1 MKKQIILV
9 IIILGLLQAASGQF
23 NVFHVGEFSGT
34 PARNGAMYV
43 LPRTVLKVDVV
54 VRVAKNYKGP
64 YNEYA
69 RFLGINDPINYDV
82 ENYYLQD
89 VTVNNFAEPDPA
101 QVYFVEAPSR
111 EAKDYKPLHLETDAQ
126 GFLLAAG
133 TSVTSAQLL
142 AEQDRQIICLVGEDD
157 AEVQQIFRS
166 LRKVNTTVDTIVR
179 RVTVDTAEAQRNF
192 YRIRA
197 TDKSTEEMAL
207 EALQKIEDIRTSRLN
222 LLVGF
227 QETAYQSEALKYMD
241 AGLQK
246 LENDYLDLFRGKT
259 IERLQHY
266 TFYYT
271 PSGGGNTVLFKFSEQ
286 AGVGSVRGAT
296 GTPVEL
302 HLTAGEAGQKA
313 SQFAEAPAANRLAY
327 RLPGTAWVRVVYNQ
341 EELFYQPMTITQF
354 GAIRYLPAQPF
365 DATFDP
371 QTGAL
376 RKLRLE

>member
-1 MKKQIILV
+1 MKKHILLILV
-9 IIILGLLQAASGQF
+9 ILGMLQVANGQF
-23 NVFHVGEFSGT
+23 NVFHVGEYSGT
-34 PARNGAMYV
+34 PARNGAIYV

-54 VRVAKNYKGP
+54 VRVANKYKGP
-64 YNEYA
+64 YSDYA
-69 RFLGINDPINYDV
+69 RFLGVDDPISNNT
-82 ENYYLQD
+82 ESYYLQD
-89 VTVNNFAEPDPA
+89 VVVNTIAEPDPA
-101 QVYFVEAPSR
+101 QLYFVEPASR
-111 EAKDYKPLHLETDAQ
+111 DAKDYKPLLLETDAR

-133 TSVTSAQLL
+133 TSATPAP
-142 AEQDRQIICLVGEDD
+142 AATEQNRQVIRFETEDGV
-157 AEVQQIFRS
+157 ELQQIFQP
-166 LRKVNTTVDTIVR
+166 LRKVNTTVDTIIR
-179 RVTVDTAEAQRNF
+179 RVTVDTAQAQRNF

-197 TDKSTEEMAL
+197 ADKSTEEMAL

-227 QETAYQSEALKYMD
+227 QETAYQSEAMKYMD

-259 IERLQHY
+259 IERLEHH

-271 PSGGGNTVLFKFSEQ
+271 PLSAGNNALFKFSEQ
-286 AGVGSVRGAT
+286 SGIGSVRAAT

-302 HLTAGEAGQKA
+302 QLIAGEAGQKA
-313 SQFAEAPAANRLAY
+313 AQFAEAPAANRLAY
-327 RLPGTAWVRVVYNQ
+327 RMPGTAWVKVVYNQ

-371 QTGAL
+371 ETGAL

>member
-1 MKKQIILV
+1 MKKQILLLSIILV
-9 IIILGLLQAASGQF
+9 TLQAANGQY
-23 NVFHVGEFSGT
+23 NVFHVGEYSGT

-54 VRVAKNYKGP
+54 VRVAHKYKGS
-64 YNEYA
+64 YSEYA

-82 ENYYLQD
+82 ENYYLQN
-89 VTVNNFAEPDPA
+89 VTVSVIAEPDPA
-101 QVYFVEAPSR
+101 QVYFVEPASR
-111 EAKDYKPLHLETDAQ
+111 DAKDYKPLLLETDAR

-133 TSVTSAQLL
+133 TSATMAPVAT
-142 AEQDRQIICLVGEDD
+142 EQSRQIIRLETEEGE
-157 AEVQQIFRS
+157 ELQQIFRS

-179 RVTVDTAEAQRNF
+179 RVTVDTTEVQRNF

-197 TDKSTEEMAL
+197 SDKSTEEMAL
-207 EALQKIEDIRTSRLN
+207 EALQKIDDIRTSRFN

-259 IERLQHY
+259 LERLEHH

-271 PSGGGNTVLFKFSEQ
+271 PSSAGNNALFKFSEQ
-286 AGVGSVRGAT
+286 SGIGSVRASA

-302 HLTAGEAGQKA
+302 QLTAGEAGQKA
-313 SQFAEAPAANRLAY
+313 AQFAEAPAANRLAY
-327 RLPGTAWVRVVYNQ
+327 RVPGTAWVKVVYNQ

-371 QTGAL
+371 ETGAL

>member
-1 MKKQIILV
+1 MLNAAAIGQI
-9 IIILGLLQAASGQF
+9 

-34 PARNGAMYV
+34 PTRNGAMYV

-54 VRVAKNYKGP
+54 VRVANKYKGP
-64 YNEYA
+64 YSEYA

-89 VTVNNFAEPDPA
+89 VAVNSIAEPDPA
-101 QVYFVEAPSR
+101 HIYFVEPASR
-111 EAKDYKPLHLETDAQ
+111 DAKDYKPLQLEIDAQ

-133 TSVTSAQLL
+133 TSGSLTPAATHL
-142 AEQDRQIICLVGEDD
+142 DRQVIWLEAEDGVGM
-157 AEVQQIFRS
+157 QQIFQPV
-166 LRKVNTTVDTIVR
+166 RKVNSTVDTIVR
-179 RVTVDTAEAQRNF
+179 RVTVDTAVAQRNF

-197 TDKSTEEMAL
+197 SDKSTEEMAL

-227 QETAYQSEALKYMD
+227 HETAYQADALKYMD
-241 AGLQK
+241 ASLQK
-246 LENDYLDLFRGKT
+246 LENEYLDLFRGKT
-259 IERLQHY
+259 IERMEHH

-271 PSGGGNTVLFKFSEQ
+271 PSGGGNTALFKFSEQ
-286 AGVGSVRGAT
+286 AGIGSVRGSA

-302 HLTAGEAGQKA
+302 QLTAGEAGQQTAK
-313 SQFAEAPAANRLAY
+313 FADAPVANRLAY
-327 RLPGTAWVRVVYNQ
+327 RVPGAAWVKVVYNQ
-341 EELFYQPMTITQF
+341 DELFYQPMTITQF

-371 QTGAL
+371 ETGAL

>member
-9 IIILGLLQAASGQF
+9 VIILGLLQAASGQF
-23 NVFHVGEFSGT
+23 SVFHVGEYSGT

-54 VRVAKNYKGP
+54 VRVANKYKGP
-64 YNEYA
+64 YSEYA
-69 RFLGINDPINYDV
+69 RFLSIGDPINYDV

-89 VTVNNFAEPDPA
+89 VVVNTIAEPDPA
-101 QVYFVEAPSR
+101 QVYFVEAASR
-111 EAKDYKPLHLETDAQ
+111 DAKDYKPLQLETDAQ

-133 TSVTSAQLL
+133 TSTTIAPPATDQN
-142 AEQDRQIICLVGEDD
+142 RQIIRLETEDGV
-157 AEVQQIFRS
+157 ALQQIFRP

-197 TDKSTEEMAL
+197 ADKSTEEMAL

-271 PSGGGNTVLFKFSEQ
+271 PSSGGNTVLFKFSEQ
-286 AGVGSVRGAT
+286 TGIGSVRGAT
-296 GTPVEL
+296 GTAVEL
-302 HLTAGEAGQKA
+302 QLTAGEAGQKA
-313 SQFAEAPAANRLAY
+313 AQFAEAPAANRLAY
-327 RLPGTAWVRVVYNQ
+327 RLPGTAWVKVVYNQ

-371 QTGAL
+371 ETGAL